1 MRRVP
6 VVTYAAASSCAP
18 GEEWRPTIR
27 SRLYSRKVACVPL
40 AARAGSKADPRRTAS
55 GAAVGRAWVTP
66 RPELTGRHEAL
77 TKTSSREIGFGTRR
91 APQLRRCPDLPSDLE
106 NPGEGHV
113 EVSRRFV
120 PISAAGLQ
128 GKEPLVD
135 RLM

>member
-1 MRRVP
+1 MRRAP

-18 GEEWRPTIR
+18 GEEWRVSGR
-27 SRLYSRKVACVPL
+27 SSHTRGSASRPSQ
-40 AARAGSKADPRRTAS
+40 ARATVHGVFDTRPS
-55 GAAVGRAWVTP
+55 GERNPVPIPEPGR
-66 RPELTGRHEAL
+66 
-77 TKTSSREIGFGTRR
+77 FGTRR

>member
-18 GEEWRPTIR
+18 GEEWRVRRFSPLLFLR
-27 SRLYSRKVACVPL
+27 SDTRGSASRPSQ
-40 AARAGSKADPRRTAS
+40 ARATVHGGNP
-55 GAAVGRAWVTP
+55 VPIPEPGR
-66 RPELTGRHEAL
+66 
-77 TKTSSREIGFGTRR
+77 FGTRR

>member
-18 GEEWRPTIR
+18 GEEWRVSGR
-27 SRLYSRKVACVPL
+27 SSHTRGSASRPSQ
-40 AARAGSKADPRRTAS
+40 ARATVHGGNP
-55 GAAVGRAWVTP
+55 VPIPEPGR
-66 RPELTGRHEAL
+66 
-77 TKTSSREIGFGTRR
+77 FGTRR

>member
-18 GEEWRPTIR
+18 GEEWRRNKPTIR

-40 AARAGSKADPRRTAS
+40 AARAGSKRPVRVSGGSLLRRS
-55 GAAVGRAWVTP
+55 SSL
-66 RPELTGRHEAL
+66 E
-77 TKTSSREIGFGTRR
+77 TSSREIGFGTRR